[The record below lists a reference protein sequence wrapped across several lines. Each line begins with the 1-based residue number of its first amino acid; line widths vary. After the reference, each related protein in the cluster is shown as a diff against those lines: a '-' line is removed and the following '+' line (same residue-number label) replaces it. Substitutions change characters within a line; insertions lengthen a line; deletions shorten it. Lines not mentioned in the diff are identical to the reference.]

1 MDGNP
6 VRQISLLGFGEV
18 GGIFGHDFAAAGLG
32 VSTFDI
38 LLNAEPSR
46 SEMLAKAKNANVRAC
61 DTLEGA
67 IRGADLV
74 ISAVTASSAADVAA
88 SAAPFLRAGQIYLDL
103 NSVSPDTKREIART
117 LNESAATF
125 VEAAVMAAVSPQ
137 RLKVPMLLGG
147 ADAAMAAARLQAIGL
162 NVKPI
167 SDRVGVA
174 SAIKMCRSIIIKGLE
189 AITVESMFTARR
201 YGAEKLVLESLA
213 ATYPDMGWNGALPDY
228 LISRVAEHGKRR
240 AAEMREAA
248 QAVADAGLEPLTALA
263 TAQRQDWLA
272 QAIAEF
278 SLAVPKG
285 EKFEWQELADA
296 IAKASSEGYGK
307 NLRENHSGRPSLWCI
322 SKDGGFDSAT
332 IGNGET
338 DGRKILPLQN
348 PQGWGTRTIWSPR
361 IDWLC

>member
-1 MDGNP
+1 MGVREIFMAGNP
-6 VRQISLLGFGEV
+6 IRQIALIGFGEV

-32 VSTFDI
+32 VATFDI

-46 SEMLAKAKNANVRAC
+46 SRMLAKAKNANVRAC
-61 DTLEGA
+61 DSLEEAVHGA
-67 IRGADLV
+67 ALV

-88 SAAPFLRAGQIYLDL
+88 SAGPFLRGGQIYLDL
-103 NSVSPDTKREIART
+103 NSVSPDTKLSIVRT
-117 LNESAATF
+117 LNESPATF
-125 VEAAVMAAVSPQ
+125 VEAAVMAPVSPL

-147 ADAAMAAARLQAIGL
+147 ADAAMAAGQLRAIGL

-201 YGAEKLVLESLA
+201 YGAEKQVLESLA
-213 ATYPDMGWNGALPDY
+213 ATYPGMGWDGALPDY

-263 TAQRQDWLA
+263 TAERQDWLA

-278 SLAVPKG
+278 SLTVPKDG
-285 EKFEWQELADA
+285 NFVWQELADA
-296 IAKASSEGYGK
+296 IAKASSEK
-307 NLRENHSGRPSLWCI
+307 EEPAQ
-322 SKDGGFDSAT
+322 KV
-332 IGNGET
+332 
-338 DGRKILPLQN
+338 
-348 PQGWGTRTIWSPR
+348 
-361 IDWLC
+361 

>member
-6 VRQISLLGFGEV
+6 IRQIALIGFGEV
-18 GGIFGHDFAAAGLG
+18 GGVFGHDFAAAGLG

-46 SEMLAKAKNANVRAC
+46 SVMLAKAKNANVRAC

-74 ISAVTASSAADVAA
+74 ISAVTASSAVDVAGR
-88 SAAPFLRAGQIYLDL
+88 AAPFLGGGQIYLDL
-103 NSVSPDTKREIART
+103 NSVSPDTKLSIARI
-117 LNESAATF
+117 LNESLATF
-125 VEAAVMAAVSPQ
+125 VEAAVMAPVSPQ

-147 ADAAMAAARLQAIGL
+147 PGAEAAAERLQAIGM

-167 SDRVGVA
+167 SERIGVA

-201 YGAEKLVLESLA
+201 YGAEIHVLESLA
-213 ATYPDMGWNGALPDY
+213 ATYPGLGWDGALPDY

-272 QAIAEF
+272 QAISEF
-278 SLAVPKG
+278 SLAVPNG
-285 EKFEWQELADA
+285 ENFAWQELADA
-296 IAKASSEGYGK
+296 IAKASLEVDQ
-307 NLRENHSGRPSLWCI
+307 P
-322 SKDGGFDSAT
+322 A
-332 IGNGET
+332 
-338 DGRKILPLQN
+338 RK
-348 PQGWGTRTIWSPR
+348 S
-361 IDWLC
+361 